1 MKYLL
6 LFENYEPNQ
15 YKTADEICDYII
27 DLKEDDIP
35 KYFLRTIKNDNCM
48 YELKTVNIQDVIN
61 NDSDVKDYVLNA
73 NDRYEDTELDDY
85 SSIDKPIVIH
95 KNEVFDGYNR
105 LLVKYHND
113 EKEIDAWV
121 SIMKDYKEIVEELE
135 DMLIPLR
142 QDNSE
147 YRYDVSKITYM
158 KNELISIDV
167 RIWKNN
173 FSSRSYNPI
182 LTVKNI
188 KEIKPVIKQM
198 VSYINSTEEF
208 DHIALFVNYWDE
220 EGEEETSYFEYSESG
235 YDSLLDYD
243 RIVEIK
249 LKFVK

>member
-15 YKTADEICDYII
+15 YKTAEEICDYII

-35 KYFLRTIKNDNCM
+35 DFFLRTIKNDNCM

-73 NDRYEDTELDDY
+73 NDRYEDTELDDDY
-85 SSIDKPIVIH
+85 SDIDKPIVIH

-105 LLVKYHND
+105 LLVKYHNG
-113 EKEIDAWV
+113 EKEIAAWV
-121 SIMKDYKEIVEELE
+121 SIMKDYNEIVEELK

-142 QDNSE
+142 QDNTE
-147 YRYDVSKITYM
+147 YLYDVSKLTYRH
-158 KNELISIDV
+158 NELLSIDA
-167 RIWKNN
+167 RIWKNGN
-173 FSSRSYNPI
+173 FFTEEN
-182 LTVKNI
+182 LE
-188 KEIKPVIKQM
+188 EIKPVIKQM

-208 DHIALFVNYWDE
+208 DHIVLLVNYWDE
-220 EGEEETSYFEYSESG
+220 EGEEENSYFEYDEEG
-235 YDSLLDYD
+235 YDSLIDYD
-243 RIVEIK
+243 TIVGIK